1 MPERED
7 FPLCSGSFL
16 ISKTTVTNV
25 NNQELAMKKFLSLS
39 LLITSLVFNSLH
51 AKTAVEKFGNLSVE
65 GNRVIGDNGEP
76 AQLRGMSFFWSQ
88 WSEQYWNSGVVD
100 WLVDD
105 WKVTLVRAAMGVE
118 TMNPED
124 PAYLSDKT
132 QHKTMVKTIVDAAI
146 DNGIYVVI
154 DWHDHN
160 AHSHTNEAIQF
171 FEEMARDYGDYPNVI
186 YEIFNEPTDIS
197 WSETVKPYSET
208 VIDAI
213 RAIDPD
219 NLIIVGTP
227 KWCQDVHIAAA
238 DPINKDNVVYSLHY
252 YAASHQDSLRGLA
265 QQALDLGIPLF
276 VSEFGTC
283 EYTGDG
289 YVDEAETEEW
299 FAFMDENHISWANWS
314 INDKAESASA
324 LKGGASASGNWNE
337 SNLTQSGQF
346 IRNKLREYNKP
357 TSADSFSVVRQKA
370 GEGTI
375 SLAPQATQY
384 QYNSQVTVTATPDDG
399 WVFLGWSG
407 DLSGTENPATLTID
421 SDKNIVAN
429 FTQQSGSSTSNLLT
443 NGDFEN
449 GETPWNFMASGA
461 QAQGSVNNGEYETAV
476 SSPGSENWNVQFT
489 QSVRLEQGKTYRIS
503 FKARAESPR
512 SIEINVGQ
520 NGGAYTS
527 YMGATQVQLGTA
539 METYMQ
545 TFIMS
550 SPSDESA
557 RVEFNSGTESGKWYL
572 DDVTLEEVDII
583 TKSFRA
589 PLKAVSKWSVSV
601 LRNELVIRSPE
612 AHLIDVFLYDV
623 KGREVTRIQSGLVT
637 NGIIT
642 VCTRRLSAGSYILRI
657 INRNTGEKAIRN
669 IAVIN

>member
-1 MPERED
+1 
-7 FPLCSGSFL
+7 
-16 ISKTTVTNV
+16 
-25 NNQELAMKKFLSLS
+25 MKRIMSLS
-39 LLITSLVFNSLH
+39 FIMVSLIFFQIQ
-51 AKTAVEKFGNLSVE
+51 AKSPVEKFGQLSVE
-65 GNRVIGDNGEP
+65 GNRVIGSNGEP

-88 WSEQYWNSGVVD
+88 WSEQYWNSSVVD

-105 WKVTLVRAAMGVE
+105 WKATLVRAAMGVE

-146 DNGIYVVI
+146 ENGIYVII

-160 AHSHTNEAIQF
+160 AHSHESEAIQF

-213 RAIDPD
+213 REIDPD

-238 DPINKDNVVYSLHY
+238 DPIDKENIVYSLHY
-252 YAASHQDSLRGLA
+252 YAASHQDSLRDLA

-276 VSEFGTC
+276 ASEFGTC

-299 FAFMDENHISWANWS
+299 FAFKDENHISWANWS

-324 LKGGASASGNWNE
+324 LNGGASASGNWSE
-337 SNLTQSGQF
+337 SDLTQSGLF
-346 IRNKLREYNKP
+346 IRNKLREYGKP
-357 TSADSFSVVRQKA
+357 TATDSFSVVRQKA
-370 GEGTI
+370 GEGTL
-375 SLAPQATQY
+375 SLSPEAGLY
-384 QYNSQVTVTATPDDG
+384 QYNSQVSITATPDDG

-407 DLSGTENPATLTID
+407 DLSGTENPATVTMD
-421 SDKNIVAN
+421 SDKKIVAN
-429 FTQQSGSSTSNLLT
+429 FTQQSSSSTSNLLT

-449 GETPWNFMASGA
+449 GETPWNFLASGA
-461 QAQGSVNNGEYETAV
+461 QAQGSVTDGEYETEV

-489 QSVRLEQGKTYRIS
+489 QSVGLEQGKTYRLS
-503 FKARAESPR
+503 FRARAQSPR
-512 SIEINVGQ
+512 SIEVNVGQ
-520 NGGAYTS
+520 DGGAFAS
-527 YMGATQVQLGTA
+527 YMGATQVELTTS

-545 TFIMS
+545 TFTMS
-550 SPSDESA
+550 SPTDENA
-557 RVEFNSGTESGKWYL
+557 RVEFNSGTESVTWYL
-572 DDVTLEEVDII
+572 DDVTLEEVNI
-583 TKSFRA
+583 TT
-589 PLKAVSKWSVSV
+589 KAIRSRQTVSPWSVSV
-601 LRNELVIRSPE
+601 RSNELVIRSPK
-612 AHLIDVFLYDV
+612 ARLIDAALFNIR
-623 KGREVTRIQSGLVT
+623 GREVTSFQS
-637 NGIIT
+637 
-642 VCTRRLSAGSYILRI
+642 RRLSNGKLTLAISEFPAGNYILKVRDRI
-657 INRNTGEKAIRN
+657 TGDL
-669 IAVIN
+669 AVKNVAVVK